1 MAYIIQQRRDT
12 AENWKKVNPVLARGE
27 MGFIED
33 VDANG
38 KQKSSLYK
46 MGDGKHAWNE
56 LPLFGFGGNVYGTEN
71 AWKGADLDTS
81 IASQQAVM
89 DYVANAILKSEGSD
103 ESKLNEAKATLEDEI
118 SKVLNGTFAED
129 GSVEIEGVAQK
140 LSVTQLVQALS
151 EVEGE
156 FAEDVTPE
164 DKAAILASQIVSR
177 AILIAEFNKVWEKI
191 NENQDLN
198 TTDIDTLKTFAET
211 YGPKVDALETT
222 SGDHE
227 TRISALET
235 STSEKFTSIDEQLT
249 EHDNFINGWTEIKE
263 IPSEDP
269 EGEPTTEEIHHKGVD
284 EKISDVDTKVSNLN
298 SKVDSMHQILT
309 EVEYAQ
315 LDKSGYPDGT
325 LFFTYKAE

>member
-1 MAYIIQQRRDT
+1 MAYIIQQRRDIAKAWSDT
-12 AENWKKVNPVLARGE
+12 NPVLAPGE
-27 MGFIED
+27 IGFIVELD
-33 VDANG
+33 ENG

-46 MGDGKHAWNE
+46 VGDGKHAWND

-71 AWKGADLDTS
+71 AWKGSDLDTS

-89 DYVANAILKSEGSD
+89 DRIAMAIATSEESDASHLNNVKVA
-103 ESKLNEAKATLEDEI
+103 LEDAI

-151 EVEGE
+151 ETEGE
-156 FAEDVTPE
+156 FAEDITPE
-164 DKAAILASQIVSR
+164 DKASILASQIVSR
-177 AILIAEFNKVWEKI
+177 SILIAEFNNVWEKI

-198 TTDIDTLKTFAET
+198 TEDINTLKTFADT
-211 YGPKVDALETT
+211 YGPKVDALEETA
-222 SGDHE
+222 GDHE

-249 EHDNFINGWTEIKE
+249 EHDNFIKGWTEIKE
-263 IPSEDP
+263 VPSEDP
-269 EGEPTTEEIHHKGVD
+269 EGEPTTEEIYHKGVD
-284 EKISDVDTKVSNLN
+284 EKIADVDTKVGDLN
-298 SKVDSMHQILT
+298 SKVDSIHQILT

-315 LDKSGYPDGT
+315 LDKTGYPDGT

>member
-1 MAYIIQQRRDT
+1 MAYIIQQRRDI
-12 AENWKKVNPVLARGE
+12 AEAWEAVNPLLAAGE
-27 MGFIED
+27 LGFIVELDED
-33 VDANG
+33 G

-46 MGDGKHAWNE
+46 IGDGKRQWND
-56 LPLFGFGGNVYGTEN
+56 LPLFGFSGKVYDTAN
-71 AWKGADLDTS
+71 AWQGSDLDTS
-81 IASQQAVM
+81 VPSQKAVM
-89 DYVANAILKSEGSD
+89 DRIAMAIDTSEKSDALKLAD
-103 ESKLNEAKATLEDEI
+103 AKSALQDEI
-118 SKVLNGTFAED
+118 SKVLNGTFTED

-156 FAEDVTPE
+156 FAEDITPE
-164 DKAAILASQIVSR
+164 DKATILASQIVSR
-177 AILIAEFNKVWEKI
+177 AILIAEFNKVWVKI
-191 NENQDLN
+191 NDNQDLN
-198 TTDIDTLKTFAET
+198 TEDINTLKTFADT
-211 YGPKVDALETT
+211 YGPKVDTLEAT
-222 SGDHE
+222 STDHG

-235 STSEKFTSIDEQLT
+235 STSEKFTGIDSQLT

-263 IPSEDP
+263 VPSEDP

-284 EKISDVDTKVSNLN
+284 EKIADVDTKVSDLN

>member
-12 AENWKKVNPVLARGE
+12 AKAWETVNPVLAAGE
-27 MGFIED
+27 LGFI
-33 VDANG
+33 VDFDEEG
-38 KQKSSLYK
+38 IQKSSLYK
-46 MGDGKHAWNE
+46 IGDGIHEWDK

-71 AWKGADLDTS
+71 AWKGSDLDTS
-81 IASQQAVM
+81 IASQQAVL
-89 DYVANAILKSEGSD
+89 DRIAVAIATSEESD
-103 ESKLNEAKATLEDEI
+103 ASHLNDTKVALEDAI

-156 FAEDVTPE
+156 FAEDITPE
-164 DKAAILASQIVSR
+164 DKVAVLASQIVSR
-177 AILIAEFNKVWEKI
+177 SILIAEFNKVWDKI

-211 YGPKVDALETT
+211 YGPKVDTLEAT
-222 SGDHE
+222 STDHG

-235 STSEKFTSIDEQLT
+235 STSEKFTGINSQLT

-263 IPSEDP
+263 VPSEDP

-284 EKISDVDTKVSNLN
+284 EKIADIDTKVSDLN

-315 LDKSGYPDGT
+315 LDKSGYLDGT

>member
-33 VDANG
+33 IDANG

-46 MGDGKHAWNE
+46 MGDGTHAWNE
-56 LPLFGFGGNVYGTEN
+56 LPVFGFGGNVYGTEN
-71 AWKGADLDTS
+71 AWKGSDLDTS
-81 IASQQAVM
+81 IASQQAVLDRIAM
-89 DYVANAILKSEGSD
+89 AIATSEESD
-103 ESKLNEAKATLEDEI
+103 ASNLNSVKIALEDTI

-140 LSVTQLVQALS
+140 LSATQLVQALS
-151 EVEGE
+151 EAEGE
-156 FAEDVTPE
+156 FVEDITPE

-177 AILIAEFNKVWEKI
+177 AALIAEFEKVWEKI

-198 TTDIDTLKTFAET
+198 TADIGTLKTFAET
-211 YGPKVDALETT
+211 YGPKVDVLEGT
-222 SGDHE
+222 SEDHE

-235 STSEKFTSIDEQLT
+235 STSEKFAGIDEQLT

-263 IPSEDP
+263 IPSDDP

-284 EKISDVDTKVSNLN
+284 EKINDVDTKISNLD

-309 EVEYAQ
+309 EVEYAG
-315 LDKSGYPDGT
+315 LDKSEFPDGT
-325 LFFTYKAE
+325 LFFTYKNE

>member
-33 VDANG
+33 IDANG

-46 MGDGKHAWNE
+46 MGDGTHAWNE
-56 LPLFGFGGNVYGTEN
+56 LPVFGFGGNVYGTEN
-71 AWKGADLDTS
+71 AWKGSDLDTS
-81 IASQQAVM
+81 IASQQAVLDRIAM
-89 DYVANAILKSEGSD
+89 AIAASEESD
-103 ESKLNEAKATLEDEI
+103 ASNLNSVKIALEDTI

-140 LSVTQLVQALS
+140 LSATQLVQALN
-151 EVEGE
+151 EAEGE
-156 FAEDVTPE
+156 FVEDITPE

-177 AILIAEFNKVWEKI
+177 AALIAEFEKVWEKI

-198 TTDIDTLKTFAET
+198 TTDIDTLKTFAGT
-211 YGPKVDALETT
+211 YGPKVDALEAT
-222 SGDHE
+222 SADHG

-235 STSEKFTSIDEQLT
+235 STSEKFTGIDSQLT

-263 IPSEDP
+263 IPSDDP

-284 EKISDVDTKVSNLN
+284 EKINDVDTKISNLD

-309 EVEYAQ
+309 EVEYAG
-315 LDKSGYPDGT
+315 LDKSEFPDGT

>member
-1 MAYIIQQRRDT
+1 MAYIIQQRRDIAKAWSDT
-12 AENWKKVNPVLARGE
+12 NPVLAPGE
-27 MGFIED
+27 MGFIVELD
-33 VDANG
+33 ENG

-56 LPLFGFGGNVYGTEN
+56 LPLFGFGGNVYNTEN
-71 AWKGADLDTS
+71 AWKGSDKDTS
-81 IASQQAVM
+81 VASQQAVM
-89 DYVANAILKSEGSD
+89 DYVAREIATSAESD
-103 ESKLNEAKATLEDEI
+103 ASNLNEAKAALEDAI
-118 SKVLNGTFAED
+118 SKVLDGAFAED

-156 FAEDVTPE
+156 FAEDVTLE

-191 NENQDLN
+191 NENQELN
-198 TTDIDTLKTFAET
+198 TADIDTLKTFAGT
-211 YGPKVDALETT
+211 YGPKVDTLEAT
-222 SGDHE
+222 STDHE
-227 TRISALET
+227 TRISDMET
-235 STSEKFTSIDEQLT
+235 TYTENFEIVGNQMT
-249 EHDNFINGWTEIKE
+249 EHDRFIKGWTEIKE
-263 IPSEDP
+263 VPSEDP
-269 EGEPTTEEIHHKGVD
+269 EGEPTTEEIYHKGVD
-284 EKISDVDTKVSNLN
+284 EKIADVDTKVSNLN

-315 LDKSGYPDGT
+315 LDKTGYPDGT

>member
-12 AENWKKVNPVLARGE
+12 AENWQKVNPVLARGE

-56 LPLFGFGGNVYGTEN
+56 LPVFGFGGNVYGTEN
-71 AWKGADLDTS
+71 AWKGSDLDTS

-89 DYVANAILKSEGSD
+89 DYVAREIAVSAESD
-103 ESKLNEAKATLEDEI
+103 ASNLNDVKVALEDAI
-118 SKVLNGTFAED
+118 SKVLNGAFAED

-156 FAEDVTPE
+156 FAEDITPE
-164 DKAAILASQIVSR
+164 DKASALASQIVSR
-177 AILIAEFNKVWEKI
+177 SILIAEFNKVWDKI

-198 TTDIDTLKTFAET
+198 TADITTLKTFAGT
-211 YGPKVDALETT
+211 YGPKVDALEVT
-222 SGDHE
+222 SANHE
-227 TRISALET
+227 DRISDMET
-235 STSEKFTSIDEQLT
+235 TYTENFEIVGNQMT
-249 EHDNFINGWTEIKE
+249 EHDRFIKGWTEIKE

-269 EGEPTTEEIHHKGVD
+269 EGEPTTEEIRHKGVD
-284 EKISDVDTKVSNLN
+284 EKINDVIEKTKIL
-298 SKVDSMHQILT
+298 SKD
-309 EVEYAQ
+309 EY
-315 LDKSGYPDGT
+315 DEIDDFSVYPEGT
-325 LFFTYKAE
+325 LFFTYEVEE

>member
-103 ESKLNEAKATLEDEI
+103 ESKLNEAKTALEDAI
-118 SKVLNGTFAED
+118 SKVLDGTFAED

-156 FAEDVTPE
+156 FAEDITPE

-177 AILIAEFNKVWEKI
+177 AVLIVEFEKVWEKI

-198 TTDIDTLKTFAET
+198 TTDIDTLKTFADT
-211 YGPKVDALETT
+211 YGPKVDDLEIEVAEHESRISDMETT
-222 SGDHE
+222 YTENFEIIGN
-227 TRISALET
+227 
-235 STSEKFTSIDEQLT
+235 QMT
-249 EHDNFINGWTEIKE
+249 EHDRFIKGWTEIKE

-284 EKISDVDTKVSNLN
+284 EKIADVDTKVGNLN
-298 SKVDSMHQILT
+298 SKVDLMHQILT

>member
-12 AENWKKVNPVLARGE
+12 AKAWETVNPVLAAGE
-27 MGFIED
+27 LGFIFDEGED
-33 VDANG
+33 G

-46 MGDGKHAWNE
+46 IGDGIHEWDK
-56 LPLFGFGGNVYGTEN
+56 LPLFGFGGNVYGTDN
-71 AWKGADLDTS
+71 AWVGSDIDTS
-81 IASQQAVM
+81 VPSQKAVM
-89 DYVANAILKSEGSD
+89 DRIAMAISDSEKKDALNLADAKSA
-103 ESKLNEAKATLEDEI
+103 LQDEI

-151 EVEGE
+151 EAEGE
-156 FAEDVTPE
+156 FAEDITPE
-164 DKAAILASQIVSR
+164 DKATILASQIVSR

-191 NENQDLN
+191 NKNQDLN
-198 TTDIDTLKTFAET
+198 IEDINTLKTFADA
-211 YGPKVDALETT
+211 YGPKVDTLETT

-235 STSEKFTSIDEQLT
+235 STSEKFTSIDGQLT

-263 IPSEDP
+263 VPSEDP

-284 EKISDVDTKVSNLN
+284 EKIADVDTKVSDLN

-315 LDKSGYPDGT
+315 LDKSEYPDGT

>member
-33 VDANG
+33 VDENG

-56 LPLFGFGGNVYGTEN
+56 LPVFGFGGNVYGTEN
-71 AWKGADLDTS
+71 AWKGSDLDTS
-81 IASQQAVM
+81 IASQQAVLDRIAM
-89 DYVANAILKSEGSD
+89 AIATSEESDASHLNNTKVA
-103 ESKLNEAKATLEDEI
+103 LEDAI
-118 SKVLNGTFAED
+118 SKVLNGTFTED
-129 GSVEIEGVAQK
+129 GAVEIEGVVQK

-151 EVEGE
+151 EAEGE
-156 FAEDVTPE
+156 FAEDITPE

-177 AILIAEFNKVWEKI
+177 SILIAEFNNVWSKI

-198 TTDIDTLKTFAET
+198 TADIDTLKTFAET
-211 YGPKVDALETT
+211 YGSKVDALEVT
-222 SGDHE
+222 SANHE
-227 TRISALET
+227 DRISDMET
-235 STSEKFTSIDEQLT
+235 TYTENFEIVGNQMT
-249 EHDNFINGWTEIKE
+249 EHDRFIKGWTEIKE
-263 IPSEDP
+263 VPSEDP

-284 EKISDVDTKVSNLN
+284 EKIADVDTKVGELN

>member
-1 MAYIIQQRRDT
+1 MAYIIQQRRDI
-12 AENWKKVNPVLARGE
+12 AENWEKVNPVLARGE

-56 LPLFGFGGNVYGTEN
+56 LPLFGFGGNVYSTEN
-71 AWKGADLDTS
+71 AWKGSDLDTS
-81 IASQQAVM
+81 VASQQAVLDRIAM
-89 DYVANAILKSEGSD
+89 AIAESEESD
-103 ESKLNEAKATLEDEI
+103 ESKLNEAKAALEDAI

-129 GSVEIEGVAQK
+129 GTVEIEGVAQK
-140 LSVTQLVQALS
+140 LSVTQLVQALN
-151 EVEGE
+151 EAEGE
-156 FAEDVTPE
+156 FAEDITPE
-164 DKAAILASQIVSR
+164 DKAAMLASQIVSR
-177 AILIAEFNKVWEKI
+177 SILIAEFNKVWEKI

-198 TTDIDTLKTFAET
+198 TADINTLKTFAGT
-211 YGPKVDALETT
+211 YGPKVDALEGT
-222 SGDHE
+222 SEDHE

-235 STSEKFTSIDEQLT
+235 STSEKFAGIDEQLT

-284 EKISDVDTKVSNLN
+284 EKINDVDTKISDLN

-309 EVEYAQ
+309 ETEYAG
-315 LDKSGYPDGT
+315 LDKSEYPDGT
-325 LFFTYKAE
+325 LFFTYKNE